1 MAKDRKAKG
10 PSPPFN
16 IDMRVQSFRVVIN
29 VTILEMNERNT
40 MITYRRKRSGYH
52 DIELIPN
59 ERIVGIVGPASGDAG
74 GSKAILIEPQL
85 QLEDVHRDFKL
96 NGVVE
101 ATDTDFVKVTNTET
115 GAISFVNPKHAI
127 IKRPDDEANA
137 NVPKRGRRPKA
148 KPPEEENVPDKASLL
163 SKKKKKTK
171 LKDKVRDRR
180 ERESDSSTKK
190 RRRDW

>member
-1 MAKDRKAKG
+1 MAKDKKAKG

-29 VTILEMNERNT
+29 VRVMEMDDLNT
-40 MITYRRKRSGYH
+40 MISYRRKRSGYH
-52 DIELIPN
+52 DIEVIPN
-59 ERIVGIVGPASGDAG
+59 ERIVGIVGPASGESG
-74 GSKAILIEPQL
+74 GSKAVIIEPQL
-85 QLEDVHRDFKL
+85 QLDDVHRDFKL
-96 NGVVE
+96 SGTVE
-101 ATDTDFVKVTNTET
+101 STDTGYLKVTNTET

-163 SKKKKKTK
+163 SKKKKKAK

-180 ERESDSSTKK
+180 ERESDSSTKN
-190 RRRDW
+190 RRDW